1 MARVGRIIYFKELM
15 MKNHIL
21 RTVSAVTI
29 VFLAGQAPAHL
40 CDNVFRQADKLI
52 VKPETYNIVVKDK
65 ATFKIFLQNNM
76 DRGIAD
82 ISLIPASEAF
92 DFTVNPKQ
100 MSIPQNQRTF
110 FEVTMTPKPAVKSGT
125 YTINF
130 RLVGG
135 KDQRLFKSFSMKM
148 DDPGPDRKPT
158 AAAQPA
164 EAAQP
169 AGAGQT
175 AAAGEK
181 SEQHP
186 LVATVKPADAR
197 PEIDGQ
203 LTDATWKKAAVLS
216 NFSPGSGN
224 QAIYD
229 TTALITFDASD
240 LYLGI
245 LCNDDNE
252 ELLSD
257 ADTLE
262 VILSP
267 PQPRLP
273 SYSIKVTALN
283 VSTLK
288 SIRADGTV
296 GRWPA
301 SGISFAVAKA
311 KRAWMLE
318 IAIPFAALGAKA
330 PKSPELWKLRIVRNK
345 AGANA
350 ESSYWASDSTG
361 ANSTNGMGVV
371 RLQP

>member
-1 MARVGRIIYFKELM
+1 

-21 RTVSAVTI
+21 RSVSVGVI
-29 VFLAGQAPAHL
+29 ILIAGQGLAHL

-82 ISLIPASEAF
+82 ISLIPDSPAF
-92 DFTVNPKQ
+92 EFNVNPKQ

-110 FEVTMTPKPAVKSGT
+110 FEVTMTPKPAVKTGT
-125 YTINF
+125 YTVNF

-148 DDPGPDRKPT
+148 EDAGPNQ
-158 AAAQPA
+158 AAQGRTNAP
-164 EAAQP
+164 QP
-169 AGAGQT
+169 AAE
-175 AAAGEK
+175 EK
-181 SEQHP
+181 TDQP
-186 LVATVKPADAR
+186 FLVATAKPTDTR
-197 PEIDGQ
+197 PETDGQ

-216 NFSPGSGN
+216 NFATGSGD

-229 TTALITFDASD
+229 TTVLVTFDAAH

-245 LCNDDNE
+245 LCNDENA

-257 ADTLE
+257 SDSVE
-262 VILSP
+262 VILSRS
-267 PQPRLP
+267 QPRLP

-283 VSTLK
+283 TPSLKTLLP
-288 SIRADGTV
+288 DGTATS
-296 GRWPA
+296 WPA
-301 SGISFAVAKA
+301 SGLSYAVAKA
-311 KRAWMLE
+311 NRAWMLE
-318 IAIPFAALGAKA
+318 IAIPFTALGAKA
-330 PKSPELWKLRIVRNK
+330 PKTTELWQLRIVRNK
-345 AGANA
+345 AGSNA
-350 ESSYWASDSTG
+350 EQSYWSADSAG
-361 ANSTNGMGVV
+361 INSAKGLGVI